1 MEKAYLQF
9 DCLFVA
15 TFLLAERLEVLSRDQ
30 NLSHMQLV
38 LDAQYLHE
46 IFLAQFH
53 QERSVHRALGEG
65 VDVLRQTERIQ
76 PARHV

>member
-1 MEKAYLQF
+1 MEETYLEF
-9 DCLFVA
+9 DGLLVA

-46 IFLAQFH
+46 IFLA
-53 QERSVHRALGEG
+53 
-65 VDVLRQTERIQ
+65 
-76 PARHV
+76 